1 MKNRLIAFLLIVL
14 TLLGAIMLPVSAD
27 TQPEYEIA
35 TDAAVKNK
43 DADSKPYGEVTK
55 KLSDEIAAG
64 YAELYAQTDK
74 YQLFC
79 NKYTGEVYLRDRATG
94 QFLTTNPVNVGTAQQ
109 EDKLSQVW
117 LSFRTYEAGAAKI
130 SYNSFAMAAKK
141 GQISVSRI
149 RGGIRV
155 EYTMGDVTSRYLAPQ
170 AILEEDYLD
179 HILAPYQQHIM
190 DILNYEFMRTRFS
203 TFVKLPELDEN
214 GDPIPA
220 YDDDNNLIHYD
231 EDAIEVYGRLND
243 LKIKDDPKEFKA
255 DIDDILGTPSAVD
268 KNRNDN
274 VNSRFRY
281 DYKTAREKIKTD
293 LKSTDPDVYAATLEL
308 EDEMLEQLKVLMPA
322 LATEKTPGSKT
333 TRLPGEGTIAKK
345 LNDVYKDFG
354 NFTASYENV
363 VDLNKYYNEDGTP
376 KSDSVAQIESL
387 KKTYSVLD
395 YDLEPGESYPVIR
408 TLSFKRGE
416 GVSEATTI
424 RDLQKVQKYFTDSIQ
439 DKYNLA
445 MMLADE
451 EKVGFE
457 PVIYDNPLFRCALEY
472 TLDDTGFTVDIPASS
487 IIFDE
492 SKYELTDL
500 SFLRYFGAGSTDTSA
515 ANDGYIFYPDGSGAL
530 IYNSTMP
537 SSAVLNQPVYSYDYA
552 YANLTLKDTGESLS
566 SSQPIRLPVF
576 GAVNPVQ
583 TGVSDDGKK
592 PTFGDR
598 HVGYLA
604 IITEG
609 ESLARIYTKK
619 LDDGGAYVGAYASY
633 TFRATDNYSISRL
646 KKGSTVSI
654 SSDFK
659 YTGFYTQKYVMLTDA
674 ALNETL
680 GPDNGKYRAD
690 YVGMAD
696 AYRDYLFGKGDLTAL
711 SAEELEA
718 RLPLYVETYATV
730 KTVESVL
737 SFPIEVDKPLSSF
750 KDIQTIGNELREAGI
765 SNVKFRLMGYYN
777 DGYKG
782 YYPNR
787 IKWMKEV
794 GGKKGFKALMNYAA
808 EHADEGF
815 EVFTDVDLLYNYWP
829 NKIGSISKRKT
840 SVRSMDDRYVR
851 KSMYSTIYR
860 TYVTYYGFV
869 ISASKLSSLFAKF
882 DKKFSK
888 FNSLSI
894 SLANIASDLTSNFNE
909 DDFFT
914 REEAK
919 VMIAN
924 VMKEASEKYTVMAQ
938 GGNVYTLPYVD
949 YLLNAPVDGSH
960 YNYVSRTIPFFGMV
974 MHGALQY
981 AGTVFNEAGNPDY
994 ELLRDI
1000 ESGAAMYVILV
1011 YQNTDLMKEDYN
1023 ELYKHY
1029 SANYRIWHDDLIDY
1043 YDVLDYAIGDLQ
1055 TWRLSDHRFLTAERL
1070 AQEAEREEDRRTLEE
1085 EYFQLLTR
1093 QYEDKLTERNKLL
1106 RYLWFIGIAGDDST
1120 RNTRIKTLGQG
1131 MLTGRTYG
1139 EEAKN
1144 KIVEVIEAIRGDY
1157 DPGTEDKDIAPDAL
1171 KKLIDPAD
1179 PYYAYSTDSGQKI
1192 KVAVDVDAILA
1203 DAEEQ
1208 LNAAPSDWLREQV
1221 EALKASVEYDGA
1233 DAVMD
1238 LTVSGVDSYAT
1249 KTKNSFVTDSEADDP
1264 AYKKTTY
1271 TISDG
1276 SVVLVTYSNG
1286 TDTVRF
1292 LLNFSIFTVNVR
1304 YNGQIYTLG
1313 KYDFVRLDP
1322 RADGT
1327 TDPRTR

>member
-14 TLLGAIMLPVSAD
+14 TLIGTIMLPVSAE
-27 TQPEYEIA
+27 TQQEFVTATEY
-35 TDAAVKNK
+35 AVKNK
-43 DADSKPYGEVTK
+43 DGDGKPYGEVVK
-55 KLSDEIAAG
+55 KITDEIAAG
-64 YAELYAQTDK
+64 YTELYAQTEK

-94 QFLTTNPVNVGTAQQ
+94 QYLTTNPVNVGTAQQ

-117 LSFRTYEAGAAKI
+117 LSYRTYEAGSAKVN
-130 SYNSFAMAAKK
+130 YNSFTMAAKK

-170 AILEEDYLD
+170 AILEEDYLA
-179 HILAPYQQHIM
+179 HILEPYQQHIM

-220 YDDDNNLIHYD
+220 YDEDNNLIHYD
-231 EDAIEVYGRLND
+231 DEAIKVYKRLND
-243 LKIKDDPKEFKA
+243 LVVKDDPKEFKA
-255 DIDDILGTPSAVD
+255 DIDDILGVPLALDS
-268 KNRNDN
+268 KRNEN

-281 DYKTAREKIKTD
+281 DWKVARNKVIAD
-293 LKSTDPDVYAATLEL
+293 LASTDPAVVAAAEEL
-308 EDEMLEQLKVLMPA
+308 RDEMLEQIRLLKPA
-322 LATEKTPGSKT
+322 QELP
-333 TRLPGEGTIAKK
+333 LPGESSVAKW

-376 KSDSVAQIESL
+376 KSEFADQIAQL
-387 KKTYSVLD
+387 KKTYAVLD
-395 YDLEPGESYPVIR
+395 YDLEPGESYPKIR
-408 TLSFKRGE
+408 TLNFQRGE

-424 RDLQKVQKYFTDSIQ
+424 RDFQKVQKYFTDSIE
-439 DKYNLA
+439 DYTLA
-445 MMLADE
+445 SMLLDE

-515 ANDGYIFYPDGSGAL
+515 ANDGYVFYPDGSGAL
-530 IYNSTMP
+530 IYNNTMP
-537 SSAVLNQPVYSYDYA
+537 SSAVLNQPIYSYDYA
-552 YANLTLKDTGESLS
+552 YANLTLKDAGESLS

-576 GAVNPVQ
+576 GAVNRVQ
-583 TGVSDDGKK
+583 TGVSEDGKK
-592 PTFGDR
+592 PVYGNE

-604 IITEG
+604 VITEG
-609 ESLARIYTKK
+609 ESLARIYTKV
-619 LDDGGAYVGAYASY
+619 LDDGGAYVGTYASY
-633 TFRATDNYSISRL
+633 TFRATDNYSIGRL

-659 YTGFYTQKYVMLTDA
+659 YTGFYTQKYIMLTDA

-696 AYRDYLFGKGDLTAL
+696 AYRDYLFGKGDLTSL
-711 SAEELEA
+711 AEDKLES
-718 RLPLYVETYATV
+718 RLPLYIESYATV

-737 SFPIEVDKPLSSF
+737 SFPVEVDKPLSSF
-750 KDIQTIGNELREAGI
+750 KDIRTIGDELREAGV

-794 GGKKGFKALMNYAA
+794 GGKKGFKALMNYVA

-815 EVFTDVDLLYNYWP
+815 EVFTDVDLLYNYRP
-829 NKIGSISKRKT
+829 GKIGSISKRKT

-860 TYVTYYGFV
+860 TSMTYVGFL

-894 SLANIASDLTSNFNE
+894 SLANLAADLSSNFNE

-914 REEAK
+914 REQAK
-919 VMIAN
+919 VMIAD
-924 VMKEASEKYTVMAQ
+924 VMKEATERYSVMAQ

-974 MHGALQY
+974 MHGSLQY

-1011 YQNTDLMKEDYN
+1011 YRNTDLMKEDYN

-1029 SANYRIWHDDLIDY
+1029 SANYQIWHDDLIDF

-1055 TWRLSDHRFLTAERL
+1055 NWRLSDHRFLTAERL
-1070 AQEAEREEDRRTLEE
+1070 AQESEREEDEKTLEE
-1085 EYFQLLTR
+1085 EYLQLLTR
-1093 QYEDKLTERNKLL
+1093 QYEDGLTERNRLL
-1106 RYLWFIGIAGDDST
+1106 RYLWFIDIADTDAK
-1120 RNTRIKTLGQG
+1120 RNTRIKTLAQG

-1179 PYYAYSTDSGQKI
+1179 PYYAYSTAGGQKVKI
-1192 KVAVDVDAILA
+1192 TVDVNAILA
-1203 DAEEQ
+1203 DAEAQ

-1233 DAVMD
+1233 DGVLD
-1238 LTVSGVDSYAT
+1238 LTVSGVDNYAT

-1264 AYKKTTY
+1264 AYKKTAY

-1276 SVVLVTYSNG
+1276 SVVLVTYTNG

>member
-43 DADSKPYGEVTK
+43 DADGKPYGEVTK
-55 KLSDEIAAG
+55 KLSDEIDAG
-64 YAELYAQTDK
+64 YTELYAQNDK

-94 QFLTTNPVNVGTAQQ
+94 QYLTTNPVNVGTAQQ

-117 LSFRTYEAGAAKI
+117 LSFKTFETGSAKVN
-130 SYNSFAMAAKK
+130 YNSFAMAAKK

-155 EYTMGDVTSRYLAPQ
+155 EYTMGDVTSRYIAPQ
-170 AILEEDYLD
+170 AILEEDYNRN
-179 HILAPYQQHIM
+179 ILEPYQQHIM
-190 DILNYEFMRTRFS
+190 DFLNYEFLRTRFS
-203 TFVKLPELDEN
+203 TFVKLPELDEDGN
-214 GDPIPA
+214 PIPEYDENNNLIK
-220 YDDDNNLIHYD
+220 YDDD
-231 EDAIEVYGRLND
+231 AITVYKKLND
-243 LKIKDDPKEFKA
+243 LVIKDDPKVFK
-255 DIDDILGTPSAVD
+255 DDLDAILGTPSAVSAN
-268 KNRNDN
+268 KN

-281 DYKTAREKIKTD
+281 DYKVAKQKIKD
-293 LKSTDPDVYAATLEL
+293 DKESGNPDKIAAALVRE
-308 EDEMLEQLKVLMPA
+308 EQMREQLQLLM
-322 LATEKTPGSKT
+322 TVQDGD
-333 TRLPGEGTIAKK
+333 LPSESTVAKK

-354 NFTASYENV
+354 NFTAAYEKV
-363 VDLNKYYNEDGTP
+363 VDLNKYYNEDGSP
-376 KSDSVAQIESL
+376 KSDSAAQIDL
-387 KKTYSVLD
+387 IKKTYSVLD
-395 YDLEPGESYPVIR
+395 YDIAAGETYPIIR
-408 TLSFKRGE
+408 TLDFPRGE

-424 RDLQKVQKYFTDSIQ
+424 RYFQKVQKYFTDSIP
-439 DKYNLA
+439 DYTLA
-445 MMLADE
+445 SMLSDE

-457 PVIYDNPLFRCALEY
+457 PVVYDNPLFRCALEY

-500 SFLRYFGAGSTDTSA
+500 SFLRYFGAGSTDSSA
-515 ANDGYIFYPDGSGAL
+515 KNDGYIFYPDGSGAL
-530 IYNSTMP
+530 IYNNSMP

-552 YANLTLKDTGESLS
+552 FANLALKDAGASLS

-576 GAVNPVQ
+576 GAVNRVQ
-583 TGVSDDGKK
+583 TGIVEDTKQ
-592 PTFGDR
+592 PVYGDQ

-604 IITEG
+604 VISEG
-609 ESLARIYTKK
+609 ESLARIFTKK

-633 TFRATDNYSISRL
+633 SFRATDNYSIGRL
-646 KKGSTVSI
+646 AQGSTVSI

-659 YTGFYTQKYVMLTDA
+659 YTGFYTQKYIMLTDE
-674 ALNETL
+674 ALNEAL

-690 YVGMAD
+690 YVGMAY

-718 RLPLYVETYATV
+718 RLPLFIETYSTIE
-730 KTVESVL
+730 TVESIL
-737 SFPIEVDKPLSSF
+737 SFPVEVSKPLTSF
-750 KDIQTIGNELREAGI
+750 KDVQTIGNELREAGI
-765 SNVKFRLMGYYN
+765 SNVKYRLMGYYN

-782 YYPNR
+782 YYPTR

-794 GGKKGFKALMNYAA
+794 GGKKGFKALLNYVA
-808 EHADEGF
+808 EHEEEGF
-815 EVFTDVDLLYNYWP
+815 EIFTDVDLLYNYWP
-829 NKIGSISKRKT
+829 NKIGGISKKKNL
-840 SVRSMDDRYVR
+840 VRRMDDRYVR
-851 KSMYSTIYR
+851 QSFYSTIYR
-860 TYVTYYGFV
+860 TPISYKGLL
-869 ISASKLSSLFAKF
+869 ISATRLSTLFAKF

-888 FNSLSI
+888 FKSLSI
-894 SLANIASDLTSNFNE
+894 SLANIASDLSSNFNE
-909 DDFFT
+909 DDSYT
-914 REEAK
+914 REQAK

-924 VMKEASEKYTVMAQ
+924 LLKDVTEKYNYTLMAQ
-938 GGNVYTLPYVD
+938 GGNVYTLPYID
-949 YLLNAPVDGSH
+949 YLLSAPVDGSH
-960 YNYVSRTIPFFGMV
+960 YNYVSRTVPFFGMV

-1000 ESGAAMYVILV
+1000 ESGAAMYVFLV
-1011 YQNTDLMKEDYN
+1011 YQNADLMKESN
-1023 ELYKHY
+1023 FEFFKHY
-1029 SANYRIWHDDLIDY
+1029 SANYQIWHDDLIDF

-1055 TWRLSDHRFLTAERL
+1055 TWRISDHQFLAAERL
-1070 AQEAEREEDRRTLEE
+1070 AQETEREEDKKTLEE
-1085 EYFQLLTR
+1085 EYVQLLIR
-1093 QYEDKLTERNKLL
+1093 QYEDRLTERNKLL
-1106 RYLWFIGIAGDDST
+1106 RYLWFIGIADNDAT
-1120 RNTRIKTLGQG
+1120 RNSRIDTLGKG

-1139 EEAKN
+1139 EDAKN

-1157 DPGTEDKDIAPDAL
+1157 APGTDDKDIAADAL
-1171 KKLIDPAD
+1171 KKLIDPTD

-1192 KVAVDVDAILA
+1192 KITVDVDAILA
-1203 DAEEQ
+1203 DAEAQ
-1208 LNAAPSDWLREQV
+1208 LNATPSDWLREQV

-1233 DAVMD
+1233 DGVMEF
-1238 LTVSGVDSYAT
+1238 TVSGVDSYAT

-1264 AYKKTTY
+1264 AYKKTSY

-1276 SVVLVTYSNG
+1276 TIVLVTYSNG

-1292 LLNFSIFTVNVR
+1292 LLNFSIFTVDVR
-1304 YNGQIYTLG
+1304 YEGQLYTLG

-1327 TDPRTR
+1327 TDPRLP